1 MYINLLLM
9 GAGGNISWWRNH
21 PLPTAALSTP
31 CPEGGVGKENMGTTG
46 SFVSGTGDIGF
57 DTLPEH
63 CVTQAICSGISNLPL
78 RLLQTKLE
86 HIACTWPQHPAL
98 GVPASAGAWTRQA
111 QSCLPALTMQVVQDK
126 ASQKFPSEKLALLKA
141 LSHCEWGGEKKAWKL
156 WGQA

>member
-78 RLLQTKLE
+78 GLLHAKLE
-86 HIACTWPQHPAL
+86 HIACMWVAPAPCSGCPSFSRGSDQL
-98 GVPASAGAWTRQA
+98 G
-111 QSCLPALTMQVVQDK
+111 LPALTMQVVQDK
-126 ASQKFPSEKLALLKA
+126 ASHKLPSEKLALLKA